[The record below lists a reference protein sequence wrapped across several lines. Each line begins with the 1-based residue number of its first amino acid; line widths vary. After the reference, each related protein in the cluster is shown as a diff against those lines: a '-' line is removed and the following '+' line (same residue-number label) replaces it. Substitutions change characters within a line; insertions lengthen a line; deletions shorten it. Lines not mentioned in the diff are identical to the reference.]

1 MHQVSVWHIAGQRR
15 LTGVYVMQSIE
26 EVVIEHRVQ
35 LLIIDSIAV
44 FVRAESGQGN
54 SADRQVI
61 LGEQLCVAG
70 EAARTTNIAGK
81 HFERLQ
87 AACSASLEQLLPC
100 ELAAPAVKSAM
111 QSWMIRD
118 CMQLSKQASSSAWQT
133 DVRFLS

>member
-15 LTGVYVMQSIE
+15 LTGVYVMQSME

-81 HFERLQ
+81 HYRRLQ
-87 AACSASLEQLLPC
+87 AACSASLEQFAALRACCPC
-100 ELAAPAVKSAM
+100 CEICNAELDDS
-111 QSWMIRD
+111 
-118 CMQLSKQASSSAWQT
+118 
-133 DVRFLS
+133 